1 MALDADERYAVIVV
15 DRHTG
20 QPTRQGIYDA
30 DRAHAVA
37 DEWNATHPRT
47 AFVVGLH
54 PENSQ

>member
-15 DRHTG
+15 SKHTG

-30 DRAHAVA
+30 DRAQAVA
-37 DEWNATHPRT
+37 DEWNGKHPWT

-54 PENSQ
+54 PENIQ